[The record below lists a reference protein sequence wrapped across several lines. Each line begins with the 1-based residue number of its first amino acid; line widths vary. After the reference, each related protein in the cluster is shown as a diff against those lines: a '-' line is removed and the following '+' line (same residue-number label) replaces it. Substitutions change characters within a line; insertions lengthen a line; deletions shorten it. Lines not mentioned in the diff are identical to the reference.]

1 MSDTIVASIIGVVGA
16 VIAAFVSTMMPSRKN
31 KGSDGDQIYIAG
43 NRNVA
48 TINKHDNR
56 TYNTYNIYPSRA
68 TSSNDDA
75 FILIISAVAILA
87 CILVGVGVFGD
98 LILTGAATMGSVF
111 MLFFLIFSL
120 IGNVSVKRIYLLGYF
135 LFGVLLWVSVHR
147 VTTSNVFL
155 VLKNAV
161 RSGSFTQRASAAFSV
176 GSAGHAVAIVFILV
190 VFSVFIA
197 MWSGV
202 AILIKYNNVKCST
215 KEEGGKEFISCLI
228 AMVMLAISCFGDL
241 IGSWISWLGQVNIG
255 T

>member
-16 VIAAFVSTMMPSRKN
+16 VIAALVSTMMPSRKN

-111 MLFFLIFSL
+111 MLFLLIFSL

-241 IGSWISWLGQVNIG
+241 IGSGNCWLGPVNIG

>member
-1 MSDTIVASIIGVVGA
+1 
-16 VIAAFVSTMMPSRKN
+16 
-31 KGSDGDQIYIAG
+31 
-43 NRNVA
+43 
-48 TINKHDNR
+48 
-56 TYNTYNIYPSRA
+56 
-68 TSSNDDA
+68 
-75 FILIISAVAILA
+75 
-87 CILVGVGVFGD
+87 
-98 LILTGAATMGSVF
+98 MGSVF
-111 MLFFLIFSL
+111 MLFLLIFSL